1 MSMLLVFLL
10 AVGAGE
16 DPATLEAKALY
27 AQGKASFEAGRHTE
41 ALASFE
47 GAYTRKPL
55 PGFLFNIAL
64 CHRALKNHGKAVD
77 ALERYLRA
85 MPNAPNREEAQRI
98 LEEERAMAAAA
109 PTGPPT
115 PTPSPPA
122 AAIPPP
128 AAAIPPPAAAIPPP
142 AAATPPPAAAIP
154 PPAAAVPPASP
165 APPDPAS
172 AAPAPEPPEP
182 PHGMGG
188 LGTGAVQSAI
198 GLGACVGGC
207 CVATPFSCLAAFIPV
222 VGPFVSAAVA
232 ALIVGPIIA
241 IAEVWAGDGM
251 GQKRAALIW
260 PLALAIGSVALGSFA
275 GLAVSQVGPQ
285 LQFGSNPNLLS
296 VFTPPIVC
304 GGLTTAVIGPV
315 VLYHLLA
322 VDKQPGDTGSGF
334 PGFFEPADPT
344 GTRGKKA
351 PPPSS
356 APKTA
361 LAMRY

>member
-115 PTPSPPA
+115 PTPS
-122 AAIPPP
+122 
-128 AAAIPPPAAAIPPP
+128 
-142 AAATPPPAAAIP
+142 PPAAAIP